1 MVEGVTTF
9 ESLCMGVP
17 VVCVTSDSKIIH
29 RSSSMILSSLG
40 LDGWVAETKDE
51 YVEIVCNWVR
61 NLGELRQEL
70 RDRALVQTANLFL
83 KWKLHIGRCRADGV
97 EGENYHYIKRVVKYN
112 LGYLLDII
120 RSKSNAKCERWI

>member
-17 VVCVTSDSKIIH
+17 VVGVTSDSKIIH

-40 LDGWVAETKDE
+40 VDGWVAKTKDE

-61 NLGELRQEL
+61 NLGELAELRQEL
-70 RDRALVQTANLFL
+70 RDRALVQAANLFL
-83 KWKLHIGRCRADGV
+83 K
-97 EGENYHYIKRVVKYN
+97 
-112 LGYLLDII
+112 
-120 RSKSNAKCERWI
+120 

>member
-1 MVEGVTTF
+1 M
-9 ESLCMGVP
+9 
-17 VVCVTSDSKIIH
+17 
-29 RSSSMILSSLG
+29 SSLG
-40 LDGWVAETKDE
+40 LDGWVANTKDE

-61 NLGELRQEL
+61 NLAELRQAL
-70 RDRALVQTANLFL
+70 RDPALVQTANLFL

-120 RSKSNAKCERWI
+120 RSKSNAKCERRI

>member
-17 VVCVTSDSKIIH
+17 VVGVTSDSKIIH

-40 LDGWVAETKDE
+40 LDGWVAKTKDE

-83 KWKLHIGRCRADGV
+83 RWKLHVRKCGADGV
-97 EGENYHYIKRVVKYN
+97 EGNYIK
-112 LGYLLDII
+112 
-120 RSKSNAKCERWI
+120 